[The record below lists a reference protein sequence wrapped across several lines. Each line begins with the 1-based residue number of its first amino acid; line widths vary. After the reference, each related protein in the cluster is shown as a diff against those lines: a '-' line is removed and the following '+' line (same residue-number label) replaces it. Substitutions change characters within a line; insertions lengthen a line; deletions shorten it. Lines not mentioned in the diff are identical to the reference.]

1 MAGKFKFNLNSIL
14 SFNLIYSIIE
24 MIEMIIEL
32 QDKIRNLERNHRN
45 ERLTDERNSALL
57 R

>member
-1 MAGKFKFNLNSIL
+1 
-14 SFNLIYSIIE
+14 

-32 QDKIRNLERNHRN
+32 QDKIRNLENNHRN
-45 ERLTDERNSALL
+45 ERVTNERNSALL